1 MELTKINSYYQH
13 IIDLVISIYHNEL
26 ITATAGHCM
35 KITGFGNNELLYL
48 WNELSEKY
56 PGINT
61 FIVSESDRG
70 NCYISAT
77 KLIEFR
83 NQQEKPLLVLIP
95 SNSRT
100 AAEDSYGN
108 ATFKE
113 ISLDGIEL
121 KLKEELISKIPVDKK
136 RIIQSKIGRAHV

>member
-1 MELTKINSYYQH
+1 MEPTKINLYYQR
-13 IIDLVISIYHNEL
+13 IIDLVISLYHEEFVS
-26 ITATAGHCM
+26 AKAGHCM
-35 KITGFGNNELLYL
+35 KITGFGNNELIYL
-48 WNELSEKY
+48 WEELTDKY

-61 FIVSESDRG
+61 FIVSENEKDKS
-70 NCYISAT
+70 YISAT

-113 ISLDGIEL
+113 ISLDGIEINL
-121 KLKEELISKIPVDKK
+121 KDQLISKIPIEKK
-136 RIIQSKIGRAHV
+136 TYCTVNI